1 MQKDLVAAVVHIFYL
16 LLKTFMGFEARTLPP
31 RNNYSK
37 YVMPLEGT
45 VALHFG
51 QMTF

>member
-1 MQKDLVAAVVHIFYL
+1 MQKDFVAAVVHIFYL
-16 LLKTFMGFEARTLPP
+16 LLKTREARILPP
-31 RNNYSK
+31 KNNYSK
-37 YVMPLEGT
+37 YVAPLEGT